1 MEELKMLII
10 NNWSTILEY
19 ALMFVAYFLVFLYK
33 GKVGNTETTLRTLF
47 TENRTAMKA
56 EFDEARVAYTEA
68 RKKIVTLEIQ
78 LHQTKR
84 ALAALIADTE
94 VEDGNL
100 SNDETN

>member
-1 MEELKMLII
+1 MEELKELIV

-33 GKVGNTETTLRTLF
+33 SKVGNAETTLRTLF
-47 TENRTAMKA
+47 KEKSTMLQS
-56 EFDEARVAYTEA
+56 EFADAKSAYLEARE
-68 RKKIVTLEIQ
+68 KIVTLEAQ
-78 LHQTKR
+78 LQKTRR

-94 VEDGNL
+94 VEDGNI